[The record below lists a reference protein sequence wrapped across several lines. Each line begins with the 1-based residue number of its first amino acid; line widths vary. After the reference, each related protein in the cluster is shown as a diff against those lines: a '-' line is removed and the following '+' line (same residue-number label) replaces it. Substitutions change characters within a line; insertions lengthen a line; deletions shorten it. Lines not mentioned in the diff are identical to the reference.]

1 MKRAILSIAILLV
14 ASGAMWAQ
22 GPQAGRRGPQAMNPG
37 SVAAR
42 LLRATPEERQRYL
55 ENLPPQRRERI
66 QQQLAWFDSLPP
78 EQQEVQIRR
87 AERFAELPPERR
99 VAVREQL
106 LAFNQLPPRRKAA
119 VRRALV
125 VLRSL
130 GPRQRV
136 NRMNSPAFR
145 LRFSED
151 ERRIIVS
158 LCENLMPPR

>member
-1 MKRAILSIAILLV
+1 MKRAILSIAILLA
-14 ASGAMWAQ
+14 ASAAIRAQ
-22 GPQAGRRGPQAMNPG
+22 GPPAGQRGPQAMNPG

-42 LLRATPEERQRYL
+42 LLQATPEERRRYL

-66 QQQLAWFDSLPP
+66 ERQLEWFDSLPP
-78 EQQEVQIRR
+78 DQRQLQIRR

-99 VAVREQL
+99 TAVREQL

-119 VRRALV
+119 VRRVLI

-136 NRMNSPAFR
+136 NRMNSLAFR

-158 LCENLMPPR
+158 LCENLMLPR